1 MLHVT
6 KSISRNRA
14 IRSIPE
20 SILKRYKSS
29 SPLEGDAGSLAT
41 HTYHKLNTALVFLTP
56 IYFAVPVPDMAG
68 KAFGLLMA
76 GSISFHSWVG
86 MNYVVTDYV
95 PKIGKRFLGHGR
107 IFCAG
112 LSAITLI
119 GLGKVALNDHGG
131 IKGAVMGLWSTK
143 SKKEDETKDTKTKA

>member
-1 MLHVT
+1 MLYAT
-6 KSISRNRA
+6 KKIARSRA
-14 IRSIPE
+14 IRSISE
-20 SILKRYKSS
+20 SIVKRNKSS

-41 HTYHKLNTALVFLTP
+41 HTYHKLNTALVLLTP
-56 IYFAVPVPDMAG
+56 IYFAAPVPDIAG

-119 GLGKVALNDHGG
+119 GLSKVALNDHGG
-131 IKGAVMGLWSTK
+131 IKGAVLGLWNTK
-143 SKKEDETKDTKTKA
+143 SQKQDETKTKKA